1 VVFLALQAVI
11 ADYCPGARS
20 EAGFASFVILSGSAS
35 TIMFFIIPL
44 LKAPRTCLPVR
55 KRHSCAT

>member
-1 VVFLALQAVI
+1 MQAVI

-55 KRHSCAT
+55 KRHSCATL